1 MATHLS
7 TLAWNI
13 PWTEDCGSLQ
23 SLGSQRVGHDFTFL
37 LSFFLSLH
45 SHTMLLVSLPVGIYR
60 Q

>member
-13 PWTEDCGSLQ
+13 PWTEECGSLQ
-23 SLGSQRVGHDFTFL
+23 SVGWQRVGHDFTFFT
-37 LSFFLSLH
+37 FFLSLH